1 MKGGGGGGVREG
13 ERGEDIPCKNVTAQ
27 YTAYDVAEM
36 RNIVHIRQSTG
47 DQHIPLSRYGETVGR
62 WL

>member
-1 MKGGGGGGVREG
+1 MREG